1 MYKPQQRF
9 SAALVLLRISRL
21 LQYLQQAA
29 QRHSMCTVFRCPS
42 KALCTAA
49 GDQTKR
55 QMGDEVACCPTSFFV
70 FGRSAS
76 ADALPGALRTKPPPK
91 FSVAVASA
99 SSAASA
105 SLSLPDPA
113 PAVWHCHCLSPTCRR
128 RSELALP

>member
-1 MYKPQQRF
+1 MHCMQVPKQGT
-9 SAALVLLRISRL
+9 L
-21 LQYLQQAA
+21 
-29 QRHSMCTVFRCPS
+29 HSC
-42 KALCTAA
+42 
-49 GDQTKR
+49 GDQTQR

-76 ADALPGALRTKPPPK
+76 AAALPGALRTKPPPK